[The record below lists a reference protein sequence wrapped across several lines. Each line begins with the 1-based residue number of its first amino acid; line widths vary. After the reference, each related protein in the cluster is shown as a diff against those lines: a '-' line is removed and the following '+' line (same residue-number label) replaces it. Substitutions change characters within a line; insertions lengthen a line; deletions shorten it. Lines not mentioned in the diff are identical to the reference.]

1 MSVDPTRMCELL
13 VGLHDV
19 NVLSVVENEGR
30 LTVVIEQPQRL
41 TACRACGSVA
51 TVKDRDR
58 LELGDLPAFGQ
69 PVTLVWVKRRWSCPA
84 VLCPTGSWTEQDP
97 RIAASRCRLTRR
109 AGLWA
114 TRQVG
119 EHGRAISA
127 VAGEISVG
135 WHAVQSALEV
145 YGTPLIDD
153 PARTADVSMIGV
165 DETGFLKAKPKVATR
180 FVSAV
185 VDIARPRVLDLF
197 EGRHAPQLDQ
207 WLADQPAAW
216 KAGIEVTVCD
226 LHEPFR
232 RALRKHFPDAITV
245 ADPFHV
251 VGVATRAL
259 DKVRRR
265 VQNETLGHRGRTA
278 DPLYRARKLLTK
290 AAERLDEH
298 GTAKLRG
305 LLAAGDPDGHVH
317 AAWLAKECVRDL
329 YTLAADPDVAAD
341 WLDGVIEDCAT
352 AKPAELRSMGGTL
365 KRWQDQILNWHI
377 TGASNGPTE
386 ALNLLIKKI
395 KRVGHG
401 FRNFDNYRLRV
412 LLYTGGCN
420 WNLLGH

>member
-1 MSVDPTRMCELL
+1 M
-13 VGLHDV
+13 
-19 NVLSVVENEGR
+19 
-30 LTVVIEQPQRL
+30 
-41 TACRACGSVA
+41 
-51 TVKDRDR
+51 
-58 LELGDLPAFGQ
+58 
-69 PVTLVWVKRRWSCPA
+69 
-84 VLCPTGSWTEQDP
+84 
-97 RIAASRCRLTRR
+97 TRR

-119 EHGRAISA
+119 EQGRAISA

-153 PARTADVSMIGV
+153 PERTAGVSMIGV
-165 DETGFLKAKPKVATR
+165 DETGFLKAKPQVSTR

-185 VDIARPRVLDLF
+185 VDITRPRVLDLF
-197 EGRHAPQLDQ
+197 EGRHAPQLDR
-207 WLADQPAAW
+207 WLTDQPAAW

-232 RALRKHFPDAITV
+232 RALGKHFGDAVTV

-317 AAWLAKECVRDL
+317 AAWRAKECLRDL
-329 YTLAADPDVAAD
+329 YTLAADPDVAAA
-341 WLDGVIEDCAT
+341 WLDGIIEDCAT
-352 AKPAELRSMGGTL
+352 DTPPELRSMGGTL
-365 KRWQDQILNWHI
+365 KRWREQILNWHI

-401 FRNFDNYRLRV
+401 FRNFNNYRLRV

>member
-30 LTVVIEQPQRL
+30 LTVTIEQPQRL
-41 TACRACGSVA
+41 TACRSCGSLA

-69 PVTLVWVKRRWSCPA
+69 PVTLVWVKRRWRCPSR
-84 VLCPTGSWTEQDP
+84 LCPQGSWTELDP
-97 RIAASRCRLTRR
+97 RIAAPRCRLTRR

-119 EHGRAISA
+119 QQGRPISA
-127 VAGEISVG
+127 VAEEIALG

-145 YGTPLIDD
+145 YGLPLVDD
-153 PARTADVSMIGV
+153 PARREGVRMIGV
-165 DETGFLKAKPKVATR
+165 DETAMLKATPNALTR
-180 FVSAV
+180 FVSTV
-185 VDIARPRVLDLF
+185 VDIERPAVLDVF
-197 EGRHAPQLDQ
+197 EGRHGAQLDA
-207 WLADQPAAW
+207 WLTDQPQAW
-216 KAGIEVTVCD
+216 KEQIEVTVCD

-232 RALRKHFPDAITV
+232 NALRKHFPDAITV

-265 VQNETLGHRGRTA
+265 VQNETLGHRGRKA
-278 DPLYRARKLLTK
+278 DPLYRAHKLLTK
-290 AAERLDEH
+290 AAERLDEKGH
-298 GTAKLRG
+298 AKLRG
-305 LLAAGDPDGHVH
+305 LLAAGDPDGHLH
-317 AAWLAKECVRDL
+317 DAWLAKECVRDL
-329 YTLAADPDVAAD
+329 YTLAADPDVAAE
-341 WLDGVIEDCAT
+341 WLDGVIDDCVQAR
-352 AKPAELRSMGGTL
+352 PPELRSMARTL
-365 KRWQDQILNWHI
+365 KRWRDQILNWHI

-401 FRNFDNYRLRV
+401 FRNFNNYRLRV
-412 LLYTGGCN
+412 LLYTGDCN

>member
-1 MSVDPTRMCELL
+1 
-13 VGLHDV
+13 
-19 NVLSVVENEGR
+19 
-30 LTVVIEQPQRL
+30 
-41 TACRACGSVA
+41 
-51 TVKDRDR
+51 
-58 LELGDLPAFGQ
+58 
-69 PVTLVWVKRRWSCPA
+69 
-84 VLCPTGSWTEQDP
+84 
-97 RIAASRCRLTRR
+97 
-109 AGLWA
+109 
-114 TRQVG
+114 
-119 EHGRAISA
+119 
-127 VAGEISVG
+127 
-135 WHAVQSALEV
+135 
-145 YGTPLIDD
+145 
-153 PARTADVSMIGV
+153 MIGV
-165 DETGFLKAKPKVATR
+165 DETGFSKAKPQVSTR

-185 VDIARPRVLDLF
+185 VDITRPRVLDLF
-197 EGRHAPQLDQ
+197 EGRHAPQHDR
-207 WLADQPAAW
+207 WLTDQPAAW

-232 RALRKHFPDAITV
+232 RALGKHFGDAITV

-317 AAWLAKECVRDL
+317 AAWRAKECLRDL
-329 YTLAADPDVAAD
+329 YTLAADPDVAAA
-341 WLDGVIEDCAT
+341 WLDGIIEDCAT
-352 AKPAELRSMGGTL
+352 DTPPELRSMGGTL
-365 KRWQDQILNWHI
+365 KRWRDQILHWHI

-401 FRNFDNYRLRV
+401 FRNFNNYRLRV

>member
-19 NVLSVVENEGR
+19 HVLSVVENEGR

-41 TACRACGSVA
+41 TACRSCGSLA

-69 PVTLVWVKRRWSCPA
+69 PVSLVWVKRRWSCPA
-84 VLCPTGSWTEQDP
+84 ALCPTGSWTEQDP

-119 EHGRAISA
+119 EQGRAISA

-145 YGTPLIDD
+145 YGTPLIED

-165 DETGFLKAKPKVATR
+165 DETGFLKAKPQASTR

-197 EGRHAPQLDQ
+197 EGRHAPQLDR
-207 WLADQPAAW
+207 WLTDQSDTW

-290 AAERLDEH
+290 AAERLDDQ

-317 AAWLAKECVRDL
+317 AAWLAKECLRDL
-329 YTLAADPDVAAD
+329 YTLAADPDVAAA
-341 WLDGVIEDCAT
+341 WLDGLIEDCAT
-352 AKPAELRSMGGTL
+352 ANPPELRSMGGTL
-365 KRWQDQILNWHI
+365 KRWRDQILNWHI

-401 FRNFDNYRLRV
+401 FRNFHNYRLRV

>member
-1 MSVDPTRMCELL
+1 MSVDPRRMCELL

-30 LTVVIEQPQRL
+30 LTVTVEQPQRL
-41 TACRACGSVA
+41 TACRSCGSLA

-69 PVTLVWVKRRWSCPA
+69 PVSLVWVKRRWSCPA
-84 VLCPTGSWTEQDP
+84 ELCPTGSWTEQDP

-119 EHGRAISA
+119 EQGRAISA

-153 PARTADVSMIGV
+153 PERTAGVSMIGV
-165 DETGFLKAKPKVATR
+165 DETGFLKAKPKASTR

-197 EGRHAPQLDQ
+197 EGRHAPQLDR
-207 WLADQPAAW
+207 WLTDQPDDW

-265 VQNETLGHRGRTA
+265 VQNETVGHRGRTA
-278 DPLYRARKLLTK
+278 YPLYRARKLLTK
-290 AAERLDEH
+290 AAERLDET

-329 YTLAADPDVAAD
+329 YTLAADPDVAAA
-341 WLDGVIEDCAT
+341 WLEGVIEDCAT
-352 AKPAELRSMGGTL
+352 ARPAELRSMGGTL
-365 KRWQDQILNWHI
+365 RRWRDQILNWHI

-401 FRNFDNYRLRV
+401 FRNFNNYRLRV

-420 WNLLGH
+420 WDLLGH